1 MFELFSCHCF
11 FSDHKKT
18 VRMLSQEE
26 KESFVKWGFV
36 KIDALIPN
44 EVVDPIR
51 EAVLDRLRRHG
62 FWGEEGWE
70 APADAEAEKKLR
82 NTIKEISRSSKSLR
96 PILTERVLSYAR
108 DLVSGDEVEMS
119 PPITQF
125 LFTAP
130 SSYVMNHDG
139 RWNGEW
145 EVPRSIWHLD
155 MPRSRSIGPPGPEM
169 FTFLNKVEPKGGGT
183 LILAGSHRLLNDV
196 DYLSSKGVKRK
207 LKRHAYFREL
217 TGKGDGDRSR
227 FLEEIGDIDN
237 VPVKVVELTG
247 DPGDVYFVDLR
258 LLHSLGANT
267 SDQPRMMIAQRMPR
281 QEAFNALMAT
291 VGGKGTEVAQGAM
304 GNN

>member
-1 MFELFSCHCF
+1 
-11 FSDHKKT
+11 
-18 VRMLSQEE
+18 MLSQEE

-96 PILTERVLSYAR
+96 PILTERVLCYAR

-130 SSYVMNHDG
+130 SSYGMNHDG

-155 MPRSRSIGPPGPEM
+155 IPRSRSIGPPGPEM

>member
-1 MFELFSCHCF
+1 
-11 FSDHKKT
+11 
-18 VRMLSQEE
+18 MLSQEE

-130 SSYVMNHDG
+130 RSYVMNHDG

>member
-1 MFELFSCHCF
+1 
-11 FSDHKKT
+11 
-18 VRMLSQEE
+18 MLSQEE

-70 APADAEAEKKLR
+70 APADAEAEKRLR

-169 FTFLNKVEPKGGGT
+169 FTFLNKVEPEGGGT

>member
-1 MFELFSCHCF
+1 
-11 FSDHKKT
+11 
-18 VRMLSQEE
+18 MLSQEE

-51 EAVLDRLRRHG
+51 EAVLDRLCRHG
-62 FWGEEGWE
+62 FWGEEGWK
-70 APADAEAEKKLR
+70 APADAEAEMKLR

-108 DLVSGDEVEMS
+108 NLVSGDEVEMS

>member
-1 MFELFSCHCF
+1 
-11 FSDHKKT
+11 
-18 VRMLSQEE
+18 MLSQEE

-96 PILTERVLSYAR
+96 PILTEQVLSYAR

-130 SSYVMNHDG
+130 RSYVMNHDG